1 MAKANSKTSV
11 ASLNVEAEE
20 RAKLVRRDSRV
31 TVDQLLREAFARVDT
46 DMDGKVS
53 AIDIQHGLR
62 VAGVKLSTDD
72 VGKLMKRL
80 DPTNQG
86 QLTYED
92 FHALHE
98 AFIGQTFKSFDK
110 QHKGYLV
117 DEDLQNGLQTLGVTV
132 TLQEA
137 TTMIQQLHPRDAHR
151 VHEADFKHLYLLLR
165 SKMASPTALEHFL
178 WDPDVRQL
186 SRNWWQASVE
196 VGEDGLRVPLP
207 DKKGHVKK
215 VSPTIKF
222 VGGALS
228 GVIEALILT
237 PLDVTKTRMQLDK
250 SGQYRGMVDC
260 GKKLF
265 LAEGPK
271 GLFKGFAPWTTHVV
285 LKNGTRFYFNAIFRR
300 MLSDKNGQVSGANE
314 FIAGALAGAT
324 EAVLIVT
331 PFEVIK
337 TRLQGQNIVKGELP
351 KYRGPIQTTATV
363 IKNEG
368 LLALWKGLTPT
379 IGRQGLNQACSFWS
393 NNFIKKHVWKLQD
406 GDSLPAWKSGLTGM
420 IGAIPGPCIN
430 CPMDVVKTRLMAQE
444 AAAGAGGKYKGMVD
458 AMAVI
463 AREEGVKALY
473 KGLVPRLARLCPSY
487 GIQWLVMDQV
497 TDFFSKN

>member
-1 MAKANSKTSV
+1 MATSKEPLG
-11 ASLNVEAEE
+11 ASSGDAEQ
-20 RAKLVRRDSRV
+20 RAKLVRRSSRV
-31 TVDQLLREAFARVDT
+31 AVDELLREAFARVDT
-46 DMDGKVS
+46 DMDGKVN
-53 AIDIQHGLR
+53 AIDIQRGLR
-62 VAGVKLSTDD
+62 VAGVNLSIED
-72 VGKLMKRL
+72 VGRVMKRL

-86 QLTYED
+86 QLTYDD
-92 FHALHE
+92 FHALHDAIIVE
-98 AFIGQTFKSFDK
+98 TFRSFDTTK
-110 QHKGYLV
+110 KGYLV
-117 DEDLQNGLQTLGVTV
+117 DVDLQHGLQTLGISV
-132 TLQEA
+132 TLNEA
-137 TTMIQQLHPRDAHR
+137 VNMIGQLHPKDAHC
-151 VHEADFKHLYLLLR
+151 VDEADFKHLYLLLR
-165 SKMASPTALEHFL
+165 SKMLSSTALEQFL
-178 WDPDVRQL
+178 WDPDVREL
-186 SRNWWQASVE
+186 SRNWWKASVE

-207 DKKGHVKK
+207 VDKDGKFKK
-215 VSPTIKF
+215 VAPSIKF
-222 VGGALS
+222 LGGALS

-250 SGQYRGMVDC
+250 LGQYRGMVDC

-265 LAEGPK
+265 AAEGPK
-271 GLFKGFAPWTTHVV
+271 GLYKGFAPWTTHVV

-337 TRLQGQNIVKGELP
+337 TRLQGQDIVKGEVP
-351 KYRGPIQTTATV
+351 KYRGPVHTAAT
-363 IKNEG
+363 IMKNEG
-368 LLALWKGLTPT
+368 LLALWKGLAPT

-406 GDSLPAWKSGLTGM
+406 GDALPAWKSGLTGM

-444 AAAGAGGKYKGMVD
+444 AAAGAGGKYKGMLD

-463 AREEGVKALY
+463 TKEEGFKALY
-473 KGLVPRLARLCPSY
+473 KGLVPRLSRLCPSY

-497 TDFFSKN
+497 TAYFSRN

>member
-1 MAKANSKTSV
+1 MAD
-11 ASLNVEAEE
+11 ASIPKDVNVQAEQ
-20 RAKLVRRDSRV
+20 RARLVRRNSRV
-31 TVDQLLREAFARVDT
+31 TVDQLLREAIARVDT
-46 DMDGKVS
+46 DMDGKVN
-53 AIDIQHGLR
+53 AIDIQRGLR
-62 VAGVKLSTDD
+62 VAGVKLSADD
-72 VGKLMKRL
+72 AGQLMKRL
-80 DPTNQG
+80 DPKNQG
-86 QLTYED
+86 QLTYDD

-98 AFIGQTFKSFDK
+98 AFILQTFRSFDK
-110 QHKGYLV
+110 ESKGYLV
-117 DEDLQNGLQTLGVTV
+117 DEDLQNGLQALGVTV

-137 TTMIQQLHPRDAHR
+137 TSMIQELHPRDAHR
-151 VHEADFKHLYLLLR
+151 VHEADFKYLYLLLR

-186 SRNWWQASVE
+186 SKNWWKASVE
-196 VGEDGLRVPLP
+196 VGEGGLRVPLP
-207 DKKGHVKK
+207 ADKDGQVKK
-215 VSPTIKF
+215 VSPIIKF
-222 VGGALS
+222 FGGALS

-250 SGQYRGMVDC
+250 TGQYRGMIDC

-265 LAEGPK
+265 AAEGPK

-314 FIAGALAGAT
+314 FIAG
-324 EAVLIVT
+324 
-331 PFEVIK
+331 
-337 TRLQGQNIVKGELP
+337 QDIVKGEIP
-351 KYRGPIQTTATV
+351 KYRGPVHTAVTV
-363 IKNEG
+363 VKHEG
-368 LLALWKGLTPT
+368 PFALWKGLAPT

-458 AMAVI
+458 AMVVI
-463 AREEGVKALY
+463 SKEEGMSALY

-497 TDFFSKN
+497 TEYFSKN